1 MEKVSKIFNT
11 KMNIESFKI
20 KLKNTPKEIVFS
32 DTMSVI
38 DETYAFTPTAFKN
51 GTLENAEGHNS
62 GSCKL
67 FAFAKVHAFTKEET
81 LACFGQ
87 FYFDDVLKDPNGTG
101 HQNIRNFMKTGFE
114 GIAFDGNALKEK

>member
-1 MEKVSKIFNT
+1 
-11 KMNIESFKI
+11 MNIETFKE
-20 KLKNTPKEIVFS
+20 KLQNNPKSIVFA

-38 DETYAFTPTAFKN
+38 EDLYEFTPTAFIN
-51 GTLENAEGHNS
+51 GALKNAEGENS

-67 FAFAKVHAFTKEET
+67 FAFAQKQGFTKEET

-87 FYFDDVLKDPNGTG
+87 FYFEDVLEDPNGTG

-114 GIAFDGNALKEK
+114 GLIFDGIALVVK